1 MMTEELCKDC
11 LHPRDTHDS
20 IYGCGFID
28 KRGCCDCDY
37 FVSSNKGKVSPKI
50 LDPCCGSRM
59 FWFDKKCP
67 GVQFSDNRELDDIL
81 CDGRKLEIKPDTIMD
96 FRKMNLQSNQF
107 KLVVFDPPHMKSL
120 GKNSWMA
127 KKYGVLGETW
137 RDDLRK
143 GFSEC
148 FRVLEEDGIL
158 IFKWNEHDILVR
170 EVLELTD
177 YKPLFGHKS
186 GKLQKTHWI
195 TFMKSSLYLNKES
208 RK

>member
-1 MMTEELCKDC
+1 M
-11 LHPRDTHDS
+11 
-20 IYGCGFID
+20 
-28 KRGCCDCDY
+28 
-37 FVSSNKGKVSPKI
+37 KI

-59 FWFDKKCP
+59 FWFDKEHP
-67 GVQFSDNRELDDIL
+67 DVVFGDNREFSDTL
-81 CDGRKLEIKPDTIMD
+81 CDGRKLEVNPDFLMD
-96 FRKMNLQSNQF
+96 FRDIDWPDNSF

-148 FRVLEEDGIL
+148 FRVLENDGIL

-170 EVLELTD
+170 EVLELVD

-195 TFMKSSLYLNKES
+195 TFMKSSQNLNNKS
-208 RK
+208 QSD